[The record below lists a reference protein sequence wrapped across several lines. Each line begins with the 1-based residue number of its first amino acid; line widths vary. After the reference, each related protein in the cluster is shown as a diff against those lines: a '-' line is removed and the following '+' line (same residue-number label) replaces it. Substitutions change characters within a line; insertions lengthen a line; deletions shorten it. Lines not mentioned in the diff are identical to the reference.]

1 MVAVRTSMPPV
12 LSIVHRWI
20 DGSGACRWRLV
31 ASWWLMQEVLHT
43 MRCTA
48 VRFHG
53 RAAGDRHVQSVRA
66 EPASLRPR
74 AARGACVRSGTM
86 QRHPWG
92 LVSLWGCVR
101 RRVCRA
107 GGRVGCGCAR
117 GNTRPQR
124 RSAPCA
130 CRAIALPG
138 IRSLATTTEA
148 VGKLLGFRH
157 TARRRLR
164 RAVCEGVGSRG
175 SLEPGATEQRALR
188 MPSPLLLR
196 RKRAVVGRGH
206 GCGQRT
212 RERRWRRAVPRPSAR
227 QIAFGYVGFLSL

>member
-1 MVAVRTSMPPV
+1 VVAVRTSMPPV

-92 LVSLWGCVR
+92 LVSLDD
-101 RRVCRA
+101 VCA
-107 GGRVGCGCAR
+107 AGCAVQGGGWAVGALGGAR
-117 GNTRPQR
+117 SHCEGARRAHAVRMPCYRAARIRTPPRPQR
-124 RSAPCA
+124 
-130 CRAIALPG
+130 LG
-138 IRSLATTTEA
+138 
-148 VGKLLGFRH
+148 GKLLGFRH

-164 RAVCEGVGSRG
+164 RAVCEGA
-175 SLEPGATEQRALR
+175 GAGVAG
-188 MPSPLLLR
+188 
-196 RKRAVVGRGH
+196 A
-206 GCGQRT
+206 GC
-212 RERRWRRAVPRPSAR
+212 
-227 QIAFGYVGFLSL
+227 